1 MALDLWGVQKHQYC
15 ICFHFPPSFCQVKLF
30 YYLHFLNL
38 KCSLDK
44 KKTVN
49 KIKYQTFFEFRVH
62 LFRITSLFRV
72 VHAHFFFFVFFKYHS
87 LNGVSDTLT
96 LKRLF
101 HSALQNFLPSY
112 RPHSASL
119 EADTFLILAEDIHKF
134 SDKPGL
140 TVLPQTLKQFMDLQ
154 IFNLSPI
161 V

>member
-1 MALDLWGVQKHQYC
+1 MLPLSPKFLLGQTLLL
-15 ICFHFPPSFCQVKLF
+15 FTFFKLKVLF
-30 YYLHFLNL
+30 RQ
-38 KCSLDK
+38 

-49 KIKYQTFFEFRVH
+49 KIKYQTFFELRVH

-119 EADTFLILAEDIHKF
+119 ETDTFLILAEDIHKF